1 MAGYQSSHTGTQID
15 NVVNTVQSN
24 TWLTQANAASTYLT
38 QTNAASTYLT
48 QTNANNNFLKI
59 TDAENT
65 YLPLIG
71 GQLTG
76 NLSTSAFIN
85 TNGAYGIQKWTATTI
100 NTSNPT
106 STSKSITLTTHGRP
120 VFLIL
125 SGDINPTSSGG
136 WIYARIS
143 RDAVEITSQTCQ
155 SPAQSSNVPFCICY
169 LDIVPAGTY
178 DYTGNIM
185 TGNGTNQLGEVGD
198 LGAPQFIAF
207 EI

>member
-59 TDAENT
+59 TDASST

-76 NLSTSAFIN
+76 NLSTSAFID
-85 TNGAYGIQKWTATTI
+85 TNGSYAMEKWSGNSSYT
-100 NTSNPT
+100 T
-106 STSKSITLTTHGRP
+106 STPTEKSIQITTHGRP
-120 VFLIL
+120 VFLIV
-125 SGDINPTSSGG
+125 SGDNNPTSSGA
-136 WIYARIS
+136 WHYVYIYKGDTILT
-143 RDAVEITSQTCQ
+143 VQTCQ
-155 SPAQSSNVPFCICY
+155 SPANSNNIPFCTCY

-178 DYTGNIM
+178 TYKAKIVV
-185 TGNGTNQLGEVGD
+185 GNGTVQLGEVPDFGT
-198 LGAPQFIAF
+198 PQFIAF

>member
-59 TDAENT
+59 TDASST

-76 NLSTSAFIN
+76 NLSTSAFID
-85 TNGAYGIQKWTATTI
+85 TNGSYAMEKWSATTVSSG
-100 NTSNPT
+100 NTT
-106 STSKSITLTTHGRP
+106 EKSIQITTHGRP
-120 VFLIL
+120 VLLIC
-125 SGDINPTSSGG
+125 SGDNNPTSSGA
-136 WIYARIS
+136 WHYIYLR
-143 RDAVEITSQTCQ
+143 RDGVALALQTD
-155 SPAQSSNVPFCICY
+155 QSSANSYNIPFCLCY
-169 LDIVPAGTY
+169 LDIIPAGTY
-178 DYTGNIM
+178 TYTATLQVGS
-185 TGNGTNQLGEVGD
+185 GTITFGEGGD
-198 LGAPQFIAF
+198 INAPQFIAF